1 MSSSEELIANNDAL
15 LRHFNLSQNKFLRT
29 LEITVES
36 IDAAGDTAP
45 DFLKTVLSSVT
56 SPGPLDA
63 VIIYQD
69 YDFTYYPPCKRCN
82 LEPLHSHHCF
92 QDIMDKLILDRQR
105 QLKVFR
111 EMHSVRD
118 FRLVLCADISGNSV
132 GRATKTLE
140 HIVRAEKVEGRT
152 DYFLYKPL
160 IVFER
165 RIIHTRPDDYNAGY
179 SGREPILASAL

>member
-15 LRHFNLSQNKFLRT
+15 LRHFNLSQNKLLRT

-36 IDAAGDTAP
+36 IDAAGDTAS
-45 DFLKTVLSSVT
+45 DFLKTILSSVT
-56 SPGPLDA
+56 SPGPLDV

-69 YDFTYYPPCKRCN
+69 YDFFYYPPCKRCN

-92 QDIMDKLILDRQR
+92 QDVMDKLALDRRR
-105 QLKVFR
+105 QLRVFR

-118 FRLVLCADISGNSV
+118 IRLVLCADVSWDSV
-132 GRATKTLE
+132 RGVTKTLE
-140 HIVRAEKVEGRT
+140 HIVKGEKVEGRT
-152 DYFLYKPL
+152 DYFLYKPP

-165 RIIHTRPDDYNAGY
+165 RMLHTRPNDYPVGY